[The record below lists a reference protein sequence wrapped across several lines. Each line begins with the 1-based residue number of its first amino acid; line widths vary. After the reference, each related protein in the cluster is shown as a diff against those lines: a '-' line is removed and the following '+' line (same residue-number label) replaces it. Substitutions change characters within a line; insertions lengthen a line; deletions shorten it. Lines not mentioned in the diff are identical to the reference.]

1 MSDDKNEPT
10 SITLLLDLIEG
21 VAELRGKVNNLTG
34 KADEAAEE
42 RKSVAD
48 KIEKVNARLGK
59 LDMTAA
65 TVTRMEPIVADYAKL
80 RENVNGGLVVL
91 AAIGAVLFTAIG
103 FILKDLWAWITALL
117 RSHG

>member
-1 MSDDKNEPT
+1 MSEGKNEPT
-10 SITLLLDLIEG
+10 HITLLLDLTEG
-21 VAELRGKVNNLTG
+21 IAELRGKVDNLTG

-59 LDMTAA
+59 LDITAA
-65 TVTRMEPIVADYAKL
+65 TVTRMEPIVADYKKL

-103 FILKDLWAWITALL
+103 FVLKDVWTWVTAFL
-117 RSHG
+117 RSRG

>member
-1 MSDDKNEPT
+1 MPDGKDGPT
-10 SITLLLDLIEG
+10 HITLLLDLTEG
-21 VAELRGKVNNLTG
+21 IAELRGKVDNLTG

-42 RKSVAD
+42 RKSVAA
-48 KIEKVNARLGK
+48 KIENVNARLGA

-65 TVTRMEPIVADYAKL
+65 SVTRMEPIVADYKKL

-103 FILKDLWAWITALL
+103 FVLKDLWTWAAAFM
-117 RSHG
+117 RSRG